1 MLEWF
6 TLNAE
11 NLKSKNGLLEVIELK
26 FRLKKGRGSVSEF
39 TDAVGVTH
47 VPGDVVDLP
56 ASFDGEAWLERVDP
70 EVVVAAV
77 PGRFEPIEAIEPVE
91 AAEEPIEAVE
101 DVPSEDAPKKRARP
115 RKKSES

>member
-1 MLEWF
+1 M
-6 TLNAE
+6 
-11 NLKSKNGLLEVIELK
+11 LEVIELK

-39 TDAVGVTH
+39 TDAAGVTY

-56 ASFDGEAWLERVDP
+56 AVYDGERWLERVDP

-77 PGRFEPIEAIEPVE
+77 PGKFEPIEPVE
-91 AAEEPIEAVE
+91 AAEDPIEAVE
-101 DVPSEDAPKKRARP
+101 AVPLEAAPKKRVRP